1 MYNVDNGV
9 TNMNGLN
16 GKYDLT
22 NKVQNVSEIY
32 GRNAVDNF
40 FDYSETPIKANDFK
54 LAPVILPSQEP
65 DIIDNNI
72 NRVENY
78 IKENDAY
85 LKALPPLEF
94 EYRYMP
100 NVQNGQ
106 IDKKALLGAAFE
118 EMEKRKEI
126 SIDEL
131 DWKYAPNNEYTFAGM
146 DINND
151 KKVDN
156 PEYAA
161 SILAADM
168 LSKSDIPD
176 TNNIDGTINKT
187 GLNAVME
194 YAKKSNIDA
203 AKALYSNIYNKY
215 NLGEQS

>member
-1 MYNVDNGV
+1 
-9 TNMNGLN
+9 
-16 GKYDLT
+16 
-22 NKVQNVSEIY
+22 
-32 GRNAVDNF
+32 
-40 FDYSETPIKANDFK
+40 
-54 LAPVILPSQEP
+54 
-65 DIIDNNI
+65 
-72 NRVENY
+72 
-78 IKENDAY
+78 
-85 LKALPPLEF
+85 
-94 EYRYMP
+94 MP

-146 DINND
+146 DINGD

-156 PEYAA
+156 PEYAT

-168 LSKSDIPD
+168 LGKSDIPD
-176 TNNIDGTINKT
+176 TNNIDGTINAT